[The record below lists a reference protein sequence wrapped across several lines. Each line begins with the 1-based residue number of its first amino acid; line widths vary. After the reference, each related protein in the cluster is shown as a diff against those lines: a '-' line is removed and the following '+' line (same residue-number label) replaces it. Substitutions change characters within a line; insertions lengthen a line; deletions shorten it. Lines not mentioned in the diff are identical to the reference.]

1 VLVAAWATAAVLL
14 ALSGRAHLRAAESLL
29 PEARD
34 AVVSGDLGA
43 AATTVRDAHQELA
56 AAATALGNG
65 ALRPLEWLPVV
76 GPDLRTVRTV
86 AVSGELVTGAALELV
101 DGFGEDPAGMGGLAP
116 VGGAFP
122 VDRLERFAHDLR
134 TTATATETAVA
145 DIAATRPSGRV
156 AEVTTGRDRVLELLE
171 PLAARSRVAADVAEQ
186 LPAFLGADGP
196 RRYLFGAATPAELRG
211 TGGFVGS
218 VAILSVDEGRLD
230 FGAFVSS
237 SDLEELPGDAFPV
250 PAEQDVERW
259 RRYGDVGLW
268 VNLNRT
274 PDFPSAAEAM
284 LRHWEVSEG
293 TRLDG
298 MLVADPFAFEALL
311 ALSGPTDVPGF
322 GVTLDAGTVVSFV
335 ANEAYDTF
343 EDPFERKEV
352 LGAVAAATFGRFLEG
367 DLEAPPQQL
376 IGAFGDLIAHG
387 HLLAY
392 ASDPDL
398 QQAFERAG
406 LAGRLGASEGD
417 RPGEYLSVVA
427 NSGTASKVDFYADRQ
442 VVLESTLLTGGAA
455 RSELFVRVANDAPT
469 EGITG
474 YVIGPNNPT
483 LDVGDN
489 LIDLSVYLA
498 PNAVFTRVPPPADG
512 PTFTET
518 ELGHPVHD
526 GWVRIP
532 SGTAVERTYAWRT
545 ADAWELT
552 EDGEVLYDLLVQ
564 GQTVIRPTELTIR
577 VRVPDGLELVDP
589 PDGVAVEEGVA
600 VWRGSIRGE
609 DVRLPLRFRSP
620 ARPDRE
626 T

>member
-322 GVTLDAGTVVSFV
+322 GVTLDAGTVVSF
-335 ANEAYDTF
+335 
-343 EDPFERKEV
+343 
-352 LGAVAAATFGRFLEG
+352 
-367 DLEAPPQQL
+367 
-376 IGAFGDLIAHG
+376 
-387 HLLAY
+387 
-392 ASDPDL
+392 
-398 QQAFERAG
+398 
-406 LAGRLGASEGD
+406 
-417 RPGEYLSVVA
+417 
-427 NSGTASKVDFYADRQ
+427 NSGTASKVDYYTDRTIE
-442 VVLESTLLTGGAA
+442 LETTLLEGGAA
-455 RSELFVRVANDAPT
+455 RTDLVLRLANDAPT
-469 EGITG
+469 EGVDK

-483 LDVGDN
+483 LDAGDN
-489 LIDLSVYLA
+489 LVDVSVYLL
-498 PNAVFTRVPPPADG
+498 PAHSSSRCRSSTTARRS
-512 PTFTET
+512 P
-518 ELGHPVHD
+518 
-526 GWVRIP
+526 RP
-532 SGTAVERTYAWRT
+532 SSDTPCTTGGCGSRAARLSSAGTAGGHRMRGHRTRT
-545 ADAWELT
+545 VSWST
-552 EDGEVLYDLLVQ
+552 TCSCRG
-564 GQTVIRPTELTIR
+564 RPSS
-577 VRVPDGLELVDP
+577 GP
-589 PDGVAVEEGVA
+589 P
-600 VWRGSIRGE
+600 I
-609 DVRLPLRFRSP
+609 
-620 ARPDRE
+620 
-626 T
+626 